1 MDNQKNVKRNENENR
16 QTNDDNQANKAYIE
30 RLTAPPCPVI
40 ATPEQIEE
48 LRKQGYNV

>member
-1 MDNQKNVKRNENENR
+1 MNGNDKKQYEDASYEDYLERVSAISHPVK
-16 QTNDDNQANKAYIE
+16 
-30 RLTAPPCPVI
+30 

>member
-1 MDNQKNVKRNENENR
+1 MNGNDKEQHEDASYEAYLKRVSAISHPVK
-16 QTNDDNQANKAYIE
+16 
-30 RLTAPPCPVI
+30 